1 MVSIVNMETIPN
13 KDKFE
18 GFTLIQET
26 KKIAQQIMIQKL
38 IERSRSIPTIT
49 TTKKTSYRMQDC
61 SIEIETFR

>member
-1 MVSIVNMETIPN
+1 MVSLINMESIPT

-38 IERSRSIPTIT
+38 IERSKSIPTIT
-49 TTKKTSYRMQDC
+49 TTKKTLNRMRDC